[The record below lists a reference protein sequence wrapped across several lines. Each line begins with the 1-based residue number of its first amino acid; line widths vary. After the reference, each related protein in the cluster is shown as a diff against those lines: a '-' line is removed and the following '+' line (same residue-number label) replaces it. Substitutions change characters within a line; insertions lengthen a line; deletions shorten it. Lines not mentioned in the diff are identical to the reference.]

1 MWLRRGLLAGAAL
14 AMAAC
19 AATGVSEQRVA
30 RLPQDERAQ
39 IVTAQQS
46 IAVAKQN
53 LASAQLSRDQ
63 ARQFRKVARD
73 EVAAARSRL
82 QAAHGSI
89 DLSRQTRDHAGL
101 RDAQHNEDVARTQ
114 LVIARAKADYADRL
128 IELREARVDAADAE
142 VAATRADVELQKANL
157 LVRNDVDPGVD
168 VRRLETARQDA
179 QERLADRRARVA
191 TVQGEVEQLKV
202 AWDDRRGEARTASRG
217 ETLELGAPVAPA
229 PLPMP
234 PRGDVNDTPGAPELP
249 ASQQA
254 PPNNIA
260 PAP

>member
-1 MWLRRGLLAGAAL
+1 MWLRRGLLAGAML
-14 AMAAC
+14 MAAC
-19 AATGVSEQRVA
+19 ASTGVTDQRVA
-30 RLPQDERAQ
+30 QLPADDRAQ

-46 IAVAKQN
+46 IAVARQN
-53 LASAQLSRDQ
+53 LATAQLSRDQ

-73 EVAAARSRL
+73 EVAAAKSRL
-82 QAAHGSI
+82 QAAHGSME
-89 DLSRQTRDHAGL
+89 LSRQTRDEVGL
-101 RDAQHNEDVARTQ
+101 RDSTHNEEVASTQ
-114 LVIARAKADYADRL
+114 LVVARAKADYADRL

-142 VAATRADVELQKANL
+142 ITATRTDVELQKANHL
-157 LVRNDVDPGVD
+157 LRNNLEPGVD
-168 VRRLETARQDA
+168 VRRLEAAHQDA

-191 TVQGEVEQLKV
+191 AIQGDVEQLKV

-217 ETLELGAPVAPA
+217 DTRDVGAPVPA
-229 PLPMP
+229 RPLPMP

-249 ASQQA
+249 SGQQE